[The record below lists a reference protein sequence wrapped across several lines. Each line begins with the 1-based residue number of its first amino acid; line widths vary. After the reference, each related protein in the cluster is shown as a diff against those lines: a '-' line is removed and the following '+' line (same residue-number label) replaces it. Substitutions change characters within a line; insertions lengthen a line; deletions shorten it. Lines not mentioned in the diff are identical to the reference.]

1 MTLPPLPESAD
12 VVIVGGGVMGASA
25 AFHLAE
31 AGRSVVLL
39 ERDSLAGGSTSKAA
53 GGVRASFTDSLN
65 VALGARSLSL
75 LRDFPDRPGQSIDL
89 HESGYLYVLTDQAHV
104 APFREAMRW
113 HAEYGVPTS
122 LVDADEARR
131 LSPLLNPSGVLAAL
145 WSPRDGHC
153 SPESV
158 VLGYARGA
166 REFGAVVRTG
176 VTVTG
181 ITTQGDRITA
191 VQTSAGVIA
200 TECVIDCAGVWAP
213 SIAAFVGLDLPV
225 VPVRRELLITEPM
238 PMPLE
243 MAFTI
248 DFATSLYWHREGP
261 GLLTGFSD
269 QSVTPGWSLD
279 RDPAFPAKLAELAM
293 QRAPELLNLGVRSG
307 WAGYYEV
314 TPDHNALIGEWSGVS
329 RFLYATGFSGHGF
342 MLGPAVGEILRDLVL
357 QQAPAIDVSALR
369 VERFE
374 EGVLRP
380 EHAII

>member
-1 MTLPPLPESAD
+1 MTSLPHSSD

-31 AGRSVVLL
+31 SGVSVVLL
-39 ERDSLAGGSTSKAA
+39 ERDSLASGSTSKAA
-53 GGVRASFTDSLN
+53 GGVRASFTDPLN
-65 VALGARSLSL
+65 IALGARSLAL
-75 LRDFPDRPGQSIDL
+75 LRDFPTRPGQDIDL
-89 HESGYLYVLTDQAHV
+89 HESGYLYVLTREEHVDQ
-104 APFREAMRW
+104 FRDAMRW
-113 HAEYGVPTS
+113 HAEFGVPTE
-122 LVDADEARR
+122 LVDADTACR
-131 LSPLLNPSGVLAAL
+131 LSPLLDPSEVIAAL

-153 SPESV
+153 TPESV

-166 REFGAVVRTG
+166 RMHGAVVSTG
-176 VTVTG
+176 VEVTG
-181 ITTQGDRITA
+181 VVMDGRAITS
-191 VQTSAGVIA
+191 VQTSAGEVA
-200 TECVIDCAGVWAP
+200 TNCVIDCAGVWAP
-213 SIAAFVGLDLPV
+213 SIALLVGLDLPV

-238 PMPLE
+238 HVPLE

-269 QSVTPGWSLD
+269 HRVVPGWSLD
-279 RDPAFPAKLAELAM
+279 RDPTFPARLAELAAS
-293 QRAPELLNLGVRSG
+293 RAPRILDLGVRSG

-314 TPDHNALIGEWSGVS
+314 TPDHNALIGEWSGAS

-342 MLGPAVGEILRDLVL
+342 MLGPAVGEVLRDLVL
-357 QQAPAIDVSALR
+357 GVQPGIDVSALR
-369 VERFE
+369 VDRFA